1 GQSIVTINGVPVA
14 VVGGKALCTGVGM
27 PDGLV
32 SGSSIFT
39 IEGKPVVRMGD
50 GCAHGGKVVQGWPT
64 VTSD

>member
-1 GQSIVTINGVPVA
+1 GI
-14 VVGGKALCTGVGM
+14 

-32 SGSSIFT
+32 AGSSIFT

-50 GCAHGGKVVQGWPT
+50 SCAHGGKIVQGWPT